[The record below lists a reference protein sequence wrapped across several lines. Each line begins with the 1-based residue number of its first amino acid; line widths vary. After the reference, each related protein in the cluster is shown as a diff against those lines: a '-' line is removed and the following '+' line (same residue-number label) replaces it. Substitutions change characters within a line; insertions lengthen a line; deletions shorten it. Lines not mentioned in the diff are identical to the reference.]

1 MSYPLNSLIFSK
13 ILVVHGGLSSVTN
26 FDLDDI
32 RGLPIGKSL
41 QAVSLKNKGI
51 VFFILVQVY

>member
-1 MSYPLNSLIFSK
+1 M
-13 ILVVHGGLSSVTN
+13 VHGGLSSVTN

-51 VFFILVQVY
+51 VFYYYSSAGILVTG